1 MLTPPRS
8 LKGSAPP
15 DGEAGSG
22 SPRRSRGDARDSA
35 LREPER
41 PPARRRTDRGE
52 AVRDTEDH
60 DDLRSAAVHAE
71 HVDDFDMRHLRYFLT
86 VVRAGT
92 VSAAA
97 QELRISQPSLSQQIR
112 RLERRIGAPL
122 FIRSSRGVQLTS
134 SGRAFLREV
143 QGIPGQ
149 LRSAIAAAAPTPR
162 TWPVGVCGGVPAEVL
177 TEVQTGLA
185 GQFTEQDAAQ
195 PGPRLP
201 MSAVDA
207 ADQRDLLQYGE
218 IAFGIVRLPMP
229 TTGLVRAVV
238 WDEPL
243 GIVLHAGHPLAG
255 RDRLDWDDLAGQRL
269 LWYDDGCAPGYADSV
284 PAQLAALGWRAELFP
299 MDQDQHALFV
309 HALQTTA
316 DLVGLR
322 PRRAVQGAAQLRWQP
337 LPTRRPPRERLAV
350 TALAGSRPARALR
363 RAAAQ
368 RDWPWSG

>member
-1 MLTPPRS
+1 MRD
-8 LKGSAPP
+8 GSAR
-15 DGEAGSG
+15 DG
-22 SPRRSRGDARDSA
+22 
-35 LREPER
+35 LR
-41 PPARRRTDRGE
+41 T
-52 AVRDTEDH
+52 
-60 DDLRSAAVHAE
+60 AAAHAE
-71 HVDDFDMRHLRYFLT
+71 HIDDFDMRHLRYFLT

-122 FIRSSRGVQLTS
+122 FIRSSRGVELTS
-134 SGRAFLREV
+134 GGRAFLREV

-177 TEVQTGLA
+177 AEVQAGLA
-185 GQFTEQDAAQ
+185 GQHAEQSGAQ

-201 MSAVDA
+201 MRAVDA
-207 ADQRDLLQYGE
+207 ADQQELLRHGE
-218 IAFGIVRLPMP
+218 IAFGIVRLPLP
-229 TTGLVRAVV
+229 ASGLLRAVV

-243 GIVLHAGHPLAG
+243 GIVLHSGHPLAG
-255 RDRLDWDDLAGQRL
+255 RPHLGWDDLAGQRL

-284 PAQLAALGWRAELFP
+284 PAQLAALGWHAELFP

-316 DLVGLR
+316 DLVSLR
-322 PRRAVQGAAQLRWQP
+322 PRRAVQGVAQLLWRP
-337 LPTRRPPRERLAV
+337 LPTARPPRERLAV
-350 TALAGSRPARALR
+350 TALADSHPARVLR

-368 RDWPWSG
+368 RDWHLPA